1 MMVFTKWIDELAWL
15 VGDTL
20 LCHWGFHSLLELAMY
35 SDPLDGACKH
45 EGPAVYN

>member
-1 MMVFTKWIDELAWL
+1 MAGWGHSLMPL
-15 VGDTL
+15 
-20 LCHWGFHSLLELAMY
+20 GFHSLLELAMY